1 MKLLHA
7 TTVPTTLNFLRTQ
20 PALLAAHGIEVTLL
34 SSPGEELESIA
45 AQEGARAIG
54 VPMHRGFSIG
64 ADLRTLRQLVAILRR
79 ERPDIVHA
87 HTPKAGLLVTLAG
100 RIAGVP
106 LCIYQIHGLRF
117 LTTSGL
123 QRRIL
128 KTTERISTAAAHRVL
143 CVSPSV
149 LALAEEEHVIR
160 RGKGAVLGAGTINGV
175 DLDAFDPGIA
185 QEEAAAVR
193 AALSIP
199 TDAPVIGFVGR
210 LAADKGVAD
219 LAAAW
224 SRVREEVPQAH
235 LLLVGGPEDTDPV
248 APEVLERLARDPRAH
263 LVGHRAEV
271 RPYYAAMSVLA
282 LPSAREGFPQTL
294 LEGSA
299 MGVPTVGSD
308 VPGVSD
314 AVRDGVTGL
323 LVPFHDPE
331 SLAEALL
338 DLLRDPLRRAAFG
351 AAGRRW
357 ARSGFDRPEVRERF
371 LEFYLRAAAERGIPL
386 PATASRVVAGGAPA
400 LGLSAADSPAAD
412 PSATAPVRTS

>member
-7 TTVPTTLNFLRTQ
+7 TTVPATLNFLRTQ
-20 PALLAAHGIEVTLL
+20 PALLAEHGIEVTLL

-45 AQEGARAIG
+45 AEEGARAIA

-64 ADLRTLRQLVAILRR
+64 ADLSTLRRLVGVLRR

-87 HTPKAGLLVTLAG
+87 HTPKAGLLVTLAA

-123 QRRIL
+123 QRAVL
-128 KTTERISTAAAHRVL
+128 KTTERIATTSAHRVL
-143 CVSPSV
+143 VVSPSV
-149 LALAEEEHVIR
+149 LALAEDEHVLR

-175 DLDAFDPGIA
+175 DLEAFAPESLQDG
-185 QEEAAAVR
+185 AAAVR
-193 AALSIP
+193 AELGIP
-199 TDAPVIGFVGR
+199 ADAPVVGFVGR

-224 SRVREEVPQAH
+224 ARVREEHPGAH
-235 LLLVGGPEDTDPV
+235 LLMLGDPEDGDPV
-248 APEVLERLARDPRAH
+248 DPAVLERLERDPRVH
-263 LVGHRAEV
+263 LVGHQPEV

-299 MGVPTVGSD
+299 MGLPTVGSD
-308 VPGVSD
+308 VPGVRD
-314 AVRDGVTGL
+314 AVQDGVTGL
-323 LVPFHDPE
+323 LVPFHAPDA
-331 SLAEALL
+331 LAEALL
-338 DLLRDPLRRAAFG
+338 GLLRDPIRRAALG

-357 ARSGFDRPEVRERF
+357 ARSGFDQGEVRERF
-371 LEFYLRAAAERGIPL
+371 LEFYLRTAVERGIPL
-386 PATASRVVAGGAPA
+386 PTAAARRAADGAP
-400 LGLSAADSPAAD
+400 LLD
-412 PSATAPVRTS
+412 PSPSSTARTR